1 MTRQTIDRIRR
12 HAFLRRLI
20 FAALVLAT
28 IVLGA
33 LAMASA
39 LAANGINGL
48 EWIQLSL
55 FVILFAWIA
64 PSFWTSL
71 FGFAVILRGGDPFA
85 ITRTLEPWEAGR
97 RLGVRTAI
105 VVPVFNEEPERVMAG
120 VASTMSSLD
129 DRGVLGDFD
138 FYILSD
144 TNDPDI
150 WVEEELAFARLR
162 RTAPEPQRLFYRKRR
177 ENTDRKVGNIA
188 DFCARWGDRY
198 RYMIVFD
205 ADSVMSGGTLM
216 HMVRLMER
224 NPGVGLI
231 QVPPMPVNR
240 ETLFGRIQ
248 QFATGAYGTMFATGL
263 NWWQAGEGNYWG
275 HNAIIRIRPFVEHC
289 RLPVLSGKEP
299 LGGAILSHDFVEAA
313 LMRRAGWTVW
323 LASELDGSY
332 EETPPTLID
341 HAARDRRW
349 CQGNLQHIRLIG
361 TRGLNT
367 ISRLH
372 LLMGIMS
379 YLASPIWMLLLLV
392 ATVEAGRAAML
403 GPVYFDPERS
413 LFPVWQVSTTTR
425 TLILYLVTLGML
437 LAPKLLA
444 IVAHAA
450 KRRLHSFGGG
460 VRLTFSVLLE
470 ALFSML
476 LAPIMAVLQTRF
488 VLSILGGRKVTW
500 AGQQRQDAT
509 TTLADAA
516 RRHGGTTALGLLW
529 GLAAW
534 RFMPDF
540 FWWLTPVLAGMVLSI
555 PLSILSS
562 RPDIGRAA
570 RAAGIFLIPEEID
583 PPQVLARLPRFRS
596 QLRGQDPLASG
607 LARLIHD
614 PEARRAH
621 FELLP
626 EPIELDPLQRHHLAG
641 LRLKVRLRGLDS
653 LTRAERMELLLDR
666 FSLEALA
673 HEMGGADLPP
683 PAAEGEPVAVLALR
697 PSH

>member
-1 MTRQTIDRIRR
+1 MSRQTIDRIRR
-12 HAFLRRLI
+12 HAFVRRLI
-20 FAALVLAT
+20 FATLTLAT
-28 IVLGA
+28 IVVGGT
-33 LAMASA
+33 AMTSA
-39 LAANGINGL
+39 LAANGFSTL
-48 EWIQLSL
+48 EWIQLGL
-55 FVILFAWIA
+55 FVVLFAWIA

-71 FGFAVILRGGDPFA
+71 FGFTVILRGGDPFA

-97 RLGVRTAI
+97 RLPVHTAI
-105 VVPVFNEEPERVMAG
+105 VVPVFNEDPERVMAG
-120 VASTMSSLD
+120 VAAAMSSLE
-129 DRGVLGDFD
+129 DRGVLADFD

-144 TNDPDI
+144 TNDPDL

-162 RTAPEPQRLFYRKRR
+162 DLTRHPDRLFYRKRR
-177 ENTDRKVGNIA
+177 ENIDRKVGNIA

-205 ADSVMSGGTLM
+205 ADSVMSGGTLV

-231 QVPPMPVNR
+231 QVPPTPVNR

-248 QFATGAYGTMFATGL
+248 QFAAGAYGNMFATGL

-349 CQGNLQHIRLIG
+349 CQGNLQHMRLIG
-361 TRGLNT
+361 TRGLNA

-379 YLASPIWMLLLLV
+379 YLASPLRILLLLFSPL
-392 ATVEAGRAAML
+392 EAARAAIL
-403 GPVYFDPERS
+403 GPVYFDPEGS
-413 LFPVWQVSTTTR
+413 LFPVWQISTTTR
-425 TLILYLVTLGML
+425 TLTLYLVTLGML

-444 IVAHAA
+444 VVAQAA
-450 KRRLHSFGGG
+450 SGKLSRFGGAG
-460 VRLTFSVLLE
+460 RLTASVLLE

-488 VLSILGGRKVTW
+488 VMSILAGRKITW
-500 AGQQRQDAT
+500 AAQQRKDAT
-509 TTLADAA
+509 TTLSDAV
-516 RRHGGTTALGLLW
+516 RRHGGSTALGIVW
-529 GLAAW
+529 GAVAY
-534 RFMPDF
+534 RYMPEF
-540 FWWLTPVLAGMVLSI
+540 FWWLTPVLAGLVLSI

-570 RAAGIFLIPEEID
+570 RALGLFLIPEEID
-583 PPQVLARLPRFRS
+583 PPQVLERLPRFRAALHA
-596 QLRGQDPLASG
+596 QRERGSG
-607 LARLIHD
+607 LERLLFDPQARQIHL
-614 PEARRAH
+614 
-621 FELLP
+621 ELLP
-626 EPIELDPLQRHHLAG
+626 DAAEDDPLHRHHLTG
-641 LRLKVRLRGLDS
+641 LRLKARLRGVDA
-653 LTRAERMELLLDR
+653 LTRKERMEVMLDR
-666 FSLEALA
+666 FTLEALA
-673 HEMGGADLPP
+673 HELG
-683 PAAEGEPVAVLALR
+683 AAEQPAGEGEAVPLLTALR
-697 PSH
+697 PSL

>member
-20 FAALVLAT
+20 FALLVIAT
-28 IVLGA
+28 IATGA
-33 LAMASA
+33 IAMASA
-39 LAANGINGL
+39 LAANGFSTL
-48 EWIQLSL
+48 EWIQFGL
-55 FVILFAWIA
+55 FVVLFAWIA

-97 RLGVRTAI
+97 RLPVRTAV
-105 VVPVFNEEPERVMAG
+105 VVPVFNEDPERVMAG
-120 VASTMSSLD
+120 VAATMSSLE
-129 DRGVLGDFD
+129 DRGVLDDFD

-144 TNDPDI
+144 TNDPDL

-162 RTAPEPQRLFYRKRR
+162 NLVNDPERLLYRKRR
-177 ENTDRKVGNIA
+177 ENIDRKVGNIA

-205 ADSVMSGGTLM
+205 ADSVMSGGTLV

-231 QVPPMPVNR
+231 QVPPVPVNR

-248 QFATGAYGTMFATGL
+248 QFAAGAYGTMFATGL

-289 RLPVLSGKEP
+289 RLPVLPGEEP
-299 LGGAILSHDFVEAA
+299 MGGAILSHDFIEAA

-349 CQGNLQHIRLIG
+349 CQGNLQHMRLIG
-361 TRGLNT
+361 TRGLNA

-379 YLASPIWMLLLLV
+379 YLASPLWMLLLLV
-392 ATVEAGRAAML
+392 ATLEAARTAIL

-425 TLILYLVTLGML
+425 TLALYLVTLGML
-437 LAPKLLA
+437 LIPKILA
-444 IVAHAA
+444 VLAQAA
-450 KRRLHSFGGG
+450 RGKLSRFGGAG
-460 VRLTFSVLLE
+460 RLTLSVLLE
-470 ALFSML
+470 ALFSVL

-488 VLSILGGRKVTW
+488 VVSILAGRKVTW
-500 AGQQRQDAT
+500 AVQQRQDAT
-509 TTLADAA
+509 TTLSDAV
-516 RRHGGTTALGLLW
+516 RRHGSSTALGIAW
-529 GLAAW
+529 GLLAY
-534 RFMPDF
+534 RYMPEF
-540 FWWLTPVLAGMVLSI
+540 FWWLSPVLAGLVLSI

-570 RAAGIFLIPEEID
+570 RALGMFLIPEELD
-583 PPQVLARLPRFRS
+583 PPQVLARLPRFRAELAVERPS
-596 QLRGQDPLASG
+596 GSGLERLLLDPQARQIHLDLLPDPEEDDPL
-607 LARLIHD
+607 H
-614 PEARRAH
+614 
-621 FELLP
+621 
-626 EPIELDPLQRHHLAG
+626 RHHLAG
-641 LRLKVRLRGLDS
+641 LRLKARLHGVDALSRQ
-653 LTRAERMELLLDR
+653 ERMQVMLDR
-666 FSLEALA
+666 FTLEALA
-673 HEMGGADLPP
+673 HELGALE
-683 PAAEGEPVAVLALR
+683 PAMPEHESVALLTALR